1 MFSQNLR
8 IIPTFALSVS
18 LVIHGSLYG
27 ILSMGKPYSFER
39 IPIFIEVVHA
49 EKIKTEDPPKPI
61 EKPVVKRLSLS
72 PPKTVPLLPPV
83 PEPERKE
90 EKPAP
95 LPPVNPLQVAEDTG
109 AKEADPILVPSA
121 QKMPSIPGAPPAAVD
136 QPMAGKKG
144 NLGTGGVGT
153 GLEEGATMGP
163 VNKTLGEETGPAFKK
178 KVMPLYPAY
187 ARRLHREGSVL
198 LEVLIDRDGIPRGI
212 SFLKRA
218 GFGFDEAAREAILK
232 SRFYPAMEKGMPIL
246 CLVRIPIRFEL
257 TD

>member
-1 MFSQNLR
+1 MFSQSLNKFS
-8 IIPTFALSVS
+8 TFALSVS

-27 ILSMGKPYSFER
+27 VLSMGKPYSCER
-39 IPIFIEVVHA
+39 TPISIEVVHT
-49 EKIKTEDPPKPI
+49 EIKREDPPKPV

-72 PPKTVPLLPPV
+72 PPKTAPLLPPV

-144 NLGTGGVGT
+144 NLVTGGEGT
-153 GLEEGATMGP
+153 AMGP
-163 VNKTLGEETGPAFKK
+163 VNKTLGGETGPAFRT
-178 KVMPLYPAY
+178 KVVPLYPEH
-187 ARRLHREGSVL
+187 ARRLKREGSIL
-198 LEVLIDRDGIPRGI
+198 LEVLIDRNGIPRGI

>member
-1 MFSQNLR
+1 MFSQSLNKLS
-8 IIPTFALSVS
+8 TFALSVS

-27 ILSMGKPYSFER
+27 VLSMGKPYSCER
-39 IPIFIEVVHA
+39 TPISIEVVHT
-49 EKIKTEDPPKPI
+49 EIKREDPPKPV

-72 PPKTVPLLPPV
+72 PPKTAPLLPPV

-144 NLGTGGVGT
+144 NLVTGG
-153 GLEEGATMGP
+153 EGAAMGP
-163 VNKTLGEETGPAFKK
+163 VNKTLGGETGPAFRT
-178 KVMPLYPAY
+178 KVVPLYPEH
-187 ARRLHREGSVL
+187 ARRLKREGSIL
-198 LEVLIDRDGIPRGI
+198 LEVLIDRNGIPRGI

>member
-1 MFSQNLR
+1 MFSQSLNKFS
-8 IIPTFALSVS
+8 TFALSVS

-27 ILSMGKPYSFER
+27 VLSMGKPYSCER
-39 IPIFIEVVHA
+39 TPISIEVVHT
-49 EKIKTEDPPKPI
+49 EIKREDPPKPV

-72 PPKTVPLLPPV
+72 PPKTAPLLPPV

-144 NLGTGGVGT
+144 NLVTGG
-153 GLEEGATMGP
+153 EGAAMGP
-163 VNKTLGEETGPAFKK
+163 VNKTLGGETGPAFRT
-178 KVMPLYPAY
+178 KVVPLYPEH
-187 ARRLHREGSVL
+187 ARRLKREGSIL
-198 LEVLIDRDGIPRGI
+198 LEVLIDRNGIPRGI

>member
-1 MFSQNLR
+1 MFSQSLNKFS
-8 IIPTFALSVS
+8 TFALSVS

-27 ILSMGKPYSFER
+27 VLSMGKPYSCER
-39 IPIFIEVVHA
+39 TPISIEVVHA

-144 NLGTGGVGT
+144 NLVTGG
-153 GLEEGATMGP
+153 EGAAMGP
-163 VNKTLGEETGPAFKK
+163 VNKTLGGETGPAFRT
-178 KVMPLYPAY
+178 KVVPLYPEH
-187 ARRLHREGSVL
+187 ARRLKREGSVL

-218 GFGFDEAAREAILK
+218 GFGFDEAAREAIMK

>member
-1 MFSQNLR
+1 
-8 IIPTFALSVS
+8 
-18 LVIHGSLYG
+18 
-27 ILSMGKPYSFER
+27 
-39 IPIFIEVVHA
+39 
-49 EKIKTEDPPKPI
+49 
-61 EKPVVKRLSLS
+61 
-72 PPKTVPLLPPV
+72 
-83 PEPERKE
+83 
-90 EKPAP
+90 
-95 LPPVNPLQVAEDTG
+95 
-109 AKEADPILVPSA
+109 
-121 QKMPSIPGAPPAAVD
+121 
-136 QPMAGKKG
+136 MAGKKG

-232 SRFYPAMEKGMPIL
+232 ARFYPAMEKGMPIL